1 MSLFPSTRGRSLSPV
16 FAAVLDTQKMQSPTG
31 QTTKDQEVTIVVH
44 SGDFDKLMAAFIIA
58 TGAAASGKPVSMF
71 FTFWGLNAL
80 RNGSRAR
87 GKSFLERLTSWMSP
101 RHPDA
106 TPSSRMNM
114 FGIGPR
120 FFRALMK
127 KNNVQ
132 RLSDMIDTAQQL
144 GVRLIACRMSMG
156 IMGVQE
162 NELVDQIDYG
172 GVATYLADAGS
183 AKLNLFI

>member
-1 MSLFPSTRGRSLSPV
+1 VLNFAEAQKPSDEQALSQ
-16 FAAVLDTQKMQSPTG
+16 D
-31 QTTKDQEVTIVVH
+31 VTIVVH

-58 TGAAASGKPVSMF
+58 TGAAASGKRVSMF

-80 RNGSRAR
+80 KTGRP
-87 GKSFLERLTSWMSP
+87 GKGKKFLERLTGWMSP
-101 RHPDA
+101 RHPDQ

-114 FGIGPR
+114 LGIGPR
-120 FFRALMK
+120 FFRALMR

-132 RLSDMIDTAQQL
+132 PLSDMIETSKQL

-156 IMGVQE
+156 IMGIQE
-162 NELVDQIDYG
+162 SELHDHIQFG
-172 GVATYLADAGS
+172 GVATYLVEATD